1 MKKGGSLGNFAFG
14 IQRPCQEAQA
24 ACGQACMERTEDTW
38 RSSQL
43 SASTDFQPL
52 KSESYSPKLSLP
64 AKTKWNK
71 DELLLLNSAHVP
83 DFVNKINDF
92 CCIEPLN
99 LEGVCYTAID
109 TTPTEVNFTICI
121 KIADS
126 YTLLPDTSWEMD
138 SRDRDR

>member
-14 IQRPCQEAQA
+14 ILRPCQEALA

-38 RSSQL
+38 TSSQL

-52 KSESYSPKLSLP
+52 KSESYSLKLSLP

-83 DFVNKINDF
+83 DSVIWATV
-92 CCIEPLN
+92 IQ
-99 LEGVCYTAID
+99 GVSC
-109 TTPTEVNFTICI
+109 
-121 KIADS
+121 S
-126 YTLLPDTSWEMD
+126 
-138 SRDRDR
+138 